1 MTPEITVTDIAQ
13 DKFSAALAEEPADA
27 GIRLAVQKNGP
38 VSLHYELEIIS
49 PEDLGEG
56 DIEVQAGKVRF
67 WIAPNSASLID
78 GATIDYLQSGASEGF
93 KFINP
98 NDLRYK
104 RWDDPIAARFQTLLE
119 DEINPGIAAHG
130 GVIVLVDYT
139 DGIAKVHMGG
149 GCQGCGQAGATL
161 QEGVEARVKEV
172 IPEILSIVDATDH
185 GSGEN
190 PYY

>member
-1 MTPEITVTDIAQ
+1 MTPDITVTDIAQ

-27 GIRLAVQKNGP
+27 GIRLAVQKHGA
-38 VSLHYELEIIS
+38 VSLHYELEIVS
-49 PEDLGEG
+49 PEDLGEE
-56 DIEVQAGKVRF
+56 DVKVQAGKVTF
-67 WIAPNSASLID
+67 WIAPQSVALID

-104 RWDDPIAARFQTLLE
+104 RWDDPVAARFQTLLE

-130 GVIVLVDYT
+130 GVIVLVDYS

-172 IPEILSIVDATDH
+172 IPEILQSVDATDH

>member
-1 MTPEITVTDIAQ
+1 MTPDITITDIAQ

-27 GIRLAVQKNGP
+27 GIRLAVQKLSP
-38 VSLHYELEIIS
+38 VNLHYELEIIS
-49 PEDLGEG
+49 PEDLGEKEIK
-56 DIEVQAGKVRF
+56 IEIGGLNF
-67 WIAPNSASLID
+67 WVSPSSVDLID
-78 GATIDYLQSGASEGF
+78 GVTIDYLQTGSSEGF

-104 RWDDPIAARFQTLLE
+104 RWDDPVAARFQQLLE
-119 DEINPGIAAHG
+119 DEINPGVAAHG
-130 GVIVLVDYT
+130 GVIVLVDYA
-139 DGIAKVHMGG
+139 DGVAKVHMGG

-161 QEGVEARVKEV
+161 QEGVEARVKEL
-172 IPEILSIVDATDH
+172 IPEIKQIVDATDH